1 MMTLHPNILE
11 RDGQKAFVVLPYE
24 EFVKV
29 QEVLEDYEDLV
40 TLRHAK
46 DREGHA
52 PTVSLHDAKQ
62 LLGIS

>member
-11 RDGQKAFVVLPYE
+11 RDGQKAFAVLPYE

-29 QEVLEDYEDLV
+29 QEVLDDYEDLV

-46 DREGHA
+46 DHEAHA
-52 PTVSLHDAKQ
+52 PTVSLSDAKQ
-62 LLGIS
+62 LLGVS